1 MSGWSGHTGRA
12 ILAGVAHGRSET
24 PLLGR
29 EDDLTRIVRATEPG
43 GLVVLAGPAGIG
55 KTRLVAE
62 LVRAAT
68 TAGGNA
74 VVGHCVGQAG
84 AAIPYLPFSEL
95 LARLEARDVAA
106 LDEVLERH
114 PVLSRLLPGHA
125 PAQQEAPDPGA
136 IAEAVHAA
144 LTAAGARHRILL
156 VIEDVHWADH
166 STRDLLTLLLTRGF
180 TTDVSLLLTY
190 RSDDLHRRHPLHETL
205 AVWARLEGVHHL
217 QLGPLPGRAI
227 RDLVLPLVAA
237 PSAALVADIIRR
249 SEGNP
254 FFAEELAAA
263 SDGHALTDTL
273 TRVLLA
279 RYDGLDARAKGLLR
293 AIAAHGRHITHE
305 LLTRV
310 VPLAPDELDE
320 SLRAAIDGG
329 VLTVDRTGRYAFR
342 HALLAEAIGEDLLPG
357 ERTRLHR
364 AHVAALL
371 DDDALAPASDL
382 EHHAAAA
389 GDVPTAVAAA
399 IRAGRTAFAMGGPR
413 DALDHFERA
422 LTWMDEDH
430 PERDAVTLEAARAA
444 HTSGDV
450 ARAIQILADRLE
462 HPGTRQEPDD
472 RAHLLAA
479 YARQARYSERERGSA
494 GERAA
499 EAYALVSPAPTAARL
514 EVLLAHLEHLIDE
527 RRFAEAAPIGE
538 EARALAA
545 GLGLDG
551 AEIELRTVLVRGMY
565 RTGDLETMESNLRH
579 AIADGRGDSSVQVL
593 ARLQL
598 SLLERSRGRLTAEL
612 ALHDEGIRIA
622 AASGRWGVWET
633 LARVQGACVAY
644 ELGDFDGAL
653 ARLEA
658 DVSVPSAALAP
669 LRAAR
674 MLVRAARDGGLGDD
688 LGEIRPHWDEAYV
701 AVLSGAAAID
711 TNPPEEAITV
721 ARDVLAV
728 LDAAW
733 GTDHEAILRLT
744 ALLAGVLAD
753 AVPTA
758 DRTTADRWLGLCL
771 DLAGRANDVA
781 ARAEPVGLESRV
793 WHARMNADLLRL
805 RWRAGDHVEL
815 GDLREAWRGVVR
827 EFDAYGHV
835 YEAARSRLRLAEVLR
850 AAGDRAGA
858 TEVCAAVR
866 AAAESLPS
874 EPLRRALEVPGA
886 PPPAGPS
893 GATAL
898 TARETEV
905 LHLLARGRTNG
916 QIAAQLFISVKTASV
931 HVTHI
936 LAKLGASSRGEAVAL
951 ARDQGLV

>member
-125 PAQQEAPDPGA
+125 PAQQEAPDPGV

-305 LLTRV
+305 LLARV

-329 VLTVDRTGRYAFR
+329 VLTVDRTGGYAFR

-364 AHVAALL
+364 AYVAALL

-593 ARLQL
+593 GC
-598 SLLERSRGRLTAEL
+598 SSPCWNGP
-612 ALHDEGIRIA
+612 A
-622 AASGRWGVWET
+622 AASPRSW
-633 LARVQGACVAY
+633 
-644 ELGDFDGAL
+644 
-653 ARLEA
+653 
-658 DVSVPSAALAP
+658 PSTT
-669 LRAAR
+669 RASA
-674 MLVRAARDGGLGDD
+674 
-688 LGEIRPHWDEAYV
+688 
-701 AVLSGAAAID
+701 
-711 TNPPEEAITV
+711 
-721 ARDVLAV
+721 
-728 LDAAW
+728 
-733 GTDHEAILRLT
+733 
-744 ALLAGVLAD
+744 
-753 AVPTA
+753 
-758 DRTTADRWLGLCL
+758 
-771 DLAGRANDVA
+771 
-781 ARAEPVGLESRV
+781 SR
-793 WHARMNADLLRL
+793 
-805 RWRAGDHVEL
+805 
-815 GDLREAWRGVVR
+815 
-827 EFDAYGHV
+827 
-835 YEAARSRLRLAEVLR
+835 
-850 AAGDRAGA
+850 
-858 TEVCAAVR
+858 
-866 AAAESLPS
+866 
-874 EPLRRALEVPGA
+874 
-886 PPPAGPS
+886 PPAGGGESGRPS
-893 GATAL
+893 RACRAPASRTSWETSTAPSPASRRTSPSPPRPWHPCAPRACWSGRPGTAGSAMTSGRSGRTGTRRTWPSSRGPRPSTRTLPRRRSRSPGTSSRSSTRPGARTTRRSCASPRSSPASSPTPSPPR
-898 TARETEV
+898 TARRPTAGSASASTSRDV
-905 LHLLARGRTNG
+905 PTTSRRGPSRW
-916 QIAAQLFISVKTASV
+916 
-931 HVTHI
+931 
-936 LAKLGASSRGEAVAL
+936 ASSRGCGTPA
-951 ARDQGLV
+951 